1 MFANEVP
8 RMPTPHS
15 GAASPPSPAQ
25 VDAHAVTDAV
35 WTYVTTHPDVVAVV
49 VMGLLAAFAG
59 GCAVWRFRR
68 PTGTRFLEAIRRLDE
83 VAVLMHPNPDP
94 DAMAAAIGVAALAEQ
109 AGTPATVQFAGQIR
123 HQENRAFRTVL
134 DLDLQNID
142 HVSQLAAEAVVLV
155 DHNEPRGFAGARS
168 VLPFAVIDHH
178 PGDGTGDVFTDVRT
192 DYGACSTIVAEYFR
206 DVGAKPVPSD
216 MHASEV
222 DADYI
227 VPSTVATGL
236 LYGILTDTNDLTTGC
251 APADFSA
258 CGYLYAGVNDDLLD
272 RIANPQVSSEVLE
285 IKARAIAGRRVR
297 GPFAVSDVGAV
308 SNVDAI
314 PQAADELIQLEGV
327 TAVVVCGERN
337 GTVYLSGRSRDDRV
351 HMGRVLEASI
361 DDIPDASA
369 GGHARMG
376 GGQVPQTDAAIG
388 TDGGQQLSRQS
399 LVERLFQSLAGDI

>member
-1 MFANEVP
+1 MSSPFLGGGFARP
-8 RMPTPHS
+8 
-15 GAASPPSPAQ
+15 PAQ
-25 VDAHAVTDAV
+25 VNAQGATETVSAYVVAH
-35 WTYVTTHPDVVAVV
+35 PEVVAVV
-49 VMGLLAAFAG
+49 VVGVLALLAG
-59 GCAVWRFRR
+59 GYAVLRFRR
-68 PTGTRFLEAIRRLDE
+68 PTGTRFVEAVASLDE

-94 DAMAAAIGVAALAEQ
+94 DAMAAAIGVATLAEQ
-109 AGTPATVQFAGQIR
+109 VDTPATVQFAGQIR

-134 DLDLQNID
+134 DLDLEAID
-142 HVSQLAAEAVVLV
+142 HVSELGAEAVILV
-155 DHNEPRGFAGARS
+155 DHNEPRGFAGAGS

-178 PGDGTGDVFTDVRT
+178 PGDGAGEAFTDVRT

-206 DVGAKPVPSD
+206 DVGAKPVPPD

-222 DADYI
+222 DAEYI

-236 LYGILTDTNDLTTGC
+236 LYGVLTDTKDLTAGC
-251 APADFSA
+251 SPADFRA
-258 CGYLYAGVNDDLLD
+258 CSYLYAGVNEDLLD
-272 RIANPQVSSEVLE
+272 RIANPQVSAEVLE

-327 TAVVVCGERN
+327 TAVVVCGERD

-351 HMGRVLEASI
+351 HMGRVLEASV

-388 TDGGQQLSRQS
+388 TDGGQQLTRQS
-399 LVERLFQSLAGDI
+399 LVERLFRSLAGDI